1 MARPRNRRARVR
13 PARLAMHLLLVTLVL
28 LSLGPF
34 LFMLVTSLKSNDQFL
49 HSYFAPAVPPQWG
62 NYVEAWDQVRGY
74 LLNSVTIT
82 AVSTAGGLVLAA
94 LAAYAFGRYRFPG
107 SGALFVLVVVV
118 MLVPGVLTLIPTFV
132 ILRDLSLIGTHR
144 ALYAVYVT
152 ESLALGILVLRA
164 FFASVPEELLEAASL
179 DGATEIG
186 IAARVVAPLAAP
198 ALLTVAIMNALAAWN
213 EYLWPLIVLP
223 DAKRWTIAQ
232 GLVAFRDRYAGMSA
246 WGPLFAGFVIAS
258 APLLVVFFASTRRFV
273 SAITSGAMKA

>member
-1 MARPRNRRARVR
+1 MARPR
-13 PARLAMHLLLVTLVL
+13 PARFAMHLLLAVLVL

-49 HSYFAPAVPPQWG
+49 HSYFSLGIPPQWG
-62 NYVEAWDQVRGY
+62 NYAEAWGQVRGY
-74 LLNSVTIT
+74 LVNSISIT
-82 AVSTAGGLVLAA
+82 AVSVAGGLALAA
-94 LAAYAFGRYRFPG
+94 LAAYAFSRYRFTG
-107 SGALFVLVVVV
+107 SGVLFVLVVAV
-118 MLVPGVLTLIPTFV
+118 MLVPGVLTLIPIFV

-144 ALYAVYVT
+144 ALYAVYIT
-152 ESLALGILVLRA
+152 ESLALGILVLRS

-179 DGATEIG
+179 DGASEIR

-198 ALLTVAIMNALAAWN
+198 ALLTVAIMDALAAWN

-223 DAKRWTIAQ
+223 DVKRWTIVQ

-258 APLLVVFFASTRRFV
+258 APLLVLFFASTRRFV